1 MVEVE
6 RKFLLSEMRKI
17 RILYIQLRTS
27 LESLIPLVPSFMC
40 FILIF
45 GFKRFGLC
53 HIFSEYH
60 FNGLS
65 WSHSHK

>member
-17 RILYIQLRTS
+17 RIFYIQLRTS
-27 LESLIPLVPSFMC
+27 LESLLPFVSSFTS
-40 FILIF
+40 FILIC
-45 GFKRFGLC
+45 GFKRFELC

-65 WSHSHK
+65 WSHSE